1 MFPLCG
7 FRCYSPKYG
16 RIKVAVDM
24 MSDLSFPKSN
34 PQTTGWRC
42 TALLYSLCGFCATFV
57 RMSHVCVRF
66 M

>member
-1 MFPLCG
+1 MWFQVLC
-7 FRCYSPKYG
+7 G